1 MNWLKL
7 KETIAKA
14 EVKVEEILS
23 IWNQTKVQVFI
34 LPIVSN
40 TNYNQYQEGSLEII
54 KMIQFKISLI
64 LIITNLFILK
74 IKFCREM
81 RLIIL

>member
-74 IKFCREM
+74 IKFCIEM